1 MRPPF
6 FRLQVMNDTA
16 EEELA
21 PGPAARSAR
30 RRLLLAA
37 VGGLAWPLVPAAQ
50 SAVRWTDIEL
60 IDGRTLSAADLRS
73 GAVVAQIW
81 ASWCPFCA
89 AQNPHVQKLHEA
101 QTGRGL
107 RVVAFSI
114 DKTVEAAR
122 DYVTRRGYTFPVAMA
137 TPQLDAWFGKRRTL
151 PETYVVD
158 RAGVIVF
165 RHQGEMFPEDIAALA
180 RFAGK

>member
-1 MRPPF
+1 MHDTP
-6 FRLQVMNDTA
+6 NDRS
-16 EEELA
+16 
-21 PGPAARSAR
+21 PCGQAARAAR
-30 RRLLLAA
+30 RQLLRAA
-37 VGGLAWPLVPAAQ
+37 VAGLAWPLASAAQ
-50 SAVRWTDIEL
+50 AVVRWTDIEL
-60 IDGRTLSAADLRS
+60 IDGRTLSAADLQS

-89 AQNPHVQKLHEA
+89 AQNPHVQKLYEA
-101 QTGRGL
+101 QAGRGL

-114 DKTVEAAR
+114 DKTVQAAR

-137 TPQLDAWFGKRRTL
+137 TPQVDAWFGRRRTL

>member
-1 MRPPF
+1 
-6 FRLQVMNDTA
+6 MNELP
-16 EEELA
+16 EERFA
-21 PGPAARSAR
+21 PGRSMLMTR
-30 RRLLLAA
+30 RRLLLAS
-37 VGGLAWPLVPAAQ
+37 VSGLAWPLTTAAQ
-50 SAVRWTDIEL
+50 TAVRWTDIEL
-60 IDGRTLSAADLRS
+60 IDGRTLTAEQLRS

-101 QTGRGL
+101 QAGRGL